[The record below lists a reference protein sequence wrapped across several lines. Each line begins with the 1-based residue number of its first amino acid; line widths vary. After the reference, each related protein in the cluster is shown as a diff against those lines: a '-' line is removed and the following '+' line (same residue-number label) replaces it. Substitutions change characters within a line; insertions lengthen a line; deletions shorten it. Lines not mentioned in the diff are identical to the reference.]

1 MSEETKPTYKKS
13 TIISS
18 SSDKP
23 KAAKSKHYVDNEAFY
38 QALVERRKLIAS
50 LPEGE
55 PKPQPSNFIGKCIM
69 DIAKNL
75 STKYQFNNYPYREEM
90 IGDAIEHCVRYLDS
104 FDPEKSNN
112 PFSYFTQTCYY
123 QFIGRIATEKNDLY
137 MRCKATMNSLVLSEI
152 AEHGVDI
159 DDQEL
164 AASVLDNVTVDTEYM
179 QQFIHDYE
187 TNLEKKK
194 MNKKKKDDEVSIL
207 DEFFEGEE
215 DIADE

>member
-1 MSEETKPTYKKS
+1 MTEETKPTYKKS
-13 TIISS
+13 TIISG

-23 KAAKSKHYVDNEAFY
+23 KAAKSKHYVDNEGFY
-38 QALVERRKLIAS
+38 NALVERKKILS
-50 LPEGE
+50 QLGPDD

-75 STKYQFNNYPYREEM
+75 SSKYQFNNYPYKEEM

-123 QFIGRIATEKNDLY
+123 QFIGRISAEKKDLY
-137 MRCKATMNSLVLSEI
+137 MRCKATMGSLVLSEI

-164 AASVLDNVTVDTEYM
+164 ASSVLDNVNLDTEYM
-179 QQFIHDYE
+179 QQFIHEYE
-187 TNLEKKK
+187 TNME
-194 MNKKKKDDEVSIL
+194 NKKRKKEEEMIEEGGTIM
-207 DEFFEGEE
+207 DEFME
-215 DIADE
+215 DINE